1 MSISAFAVRRRGEAG
16 NWNFAGHGNSTRRND
31 HEIHA
36 DSKGHQRF
44 RSRQD
49 AQRGNDQRDGE
60 VQPGPGQSGGSG
72 RCGGSIPQLQRRAR
86 PNLRQRKENGDRWTI
101 RRIEGVGRRL
111 LAYQGEFA
119 RRSDRVGQAISS
131 YAGPGHRN
139 RSARVYRVRIT
150 FRGCPTFRRL
160 ARGAGVHYHTN
171 FKEQIYNRRVASTHW
186 DHRVYP
192 AAKAVL
198 LTSPGRSAPRDGEGP
213 GARKFKLLLV
223 TLPDNSIRPNVETES
238 AYHSNHRPIRS
249 AGGLCEDPNGVLPH
263 GSDCESRWLFIA
275 SESCSTAILGL
286 ER

>member
-150 FRGCPTFRRL
+150 F
-160 ARGAGVHYHTN
+160 AG
-171 FKEQIYNRRVASTHW
+171 
-186 DHRVYP
+186 
-192 AAKAVL
+192 
-198 LTSPGRSAPRDGEGP
+198 
-213 GARKFKLLLV
+213 
-223 TLPDNSIRPNVETES
+223 
-238 AYHSNHRPIRS
+238 
-249 AGGLCEDPNGVLPH
+249 
-263 GSDCESRWLFIA
+263 
-275 SESCSTAILGL
+275 CSTARRLVHGSLALRLSVLAKKRKRPGSLRPAFKSQNWLRGL
-286 ER
+286 DLNQRPPGYEPDELPGCSTPQKHHSGCGECGQTLASFSRNFYLLKIEKYSAATAHERP